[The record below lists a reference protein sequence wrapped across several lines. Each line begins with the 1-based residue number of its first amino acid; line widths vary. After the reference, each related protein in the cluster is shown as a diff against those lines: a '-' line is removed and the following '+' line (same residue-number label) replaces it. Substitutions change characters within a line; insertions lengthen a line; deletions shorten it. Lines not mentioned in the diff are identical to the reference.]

1 MQVSGILMRILGRYI
16 MGKKRDDGLLQ
27 RQVTINGNRKVF
39 YGKTERELNRK
50 IAEYKEE
57 RVKGRKFAAVA
68 EDWEKEHFPTLAYNT
83 LKGYRPALAR
93 ANEKWANT
101 YIQQIRPKDIS
112 QMLLRMAREGYAQK
126 TVRTQL
132 LVCNLIFSYAVV
144 EGDLEY
150 NPAASVR
157 VPKGLPKHRREIPTE
172 ADLETVKKSIGCTFG
187 LFPFF
192 ILYTGC
198 RRGEA
203 LALRYED
210 IDREEKMIT
219 INKSLYH
226 DNNRPQVKKPKTEAG
241 IREVVLLDVL
251 ADKLPKRKKGLVFP
265 NEKGEHMTETQF
277 QRQWELYQRETGL
290 HITPHQLRHAYAT
303 ILFEAGL
310 DAKDAQELLGH
321 ANLSTTRDIYT
332 HITQSHRSKTADILN
347 AAVR

>member
-1 MQVSGILMRILGRYI
+1 

-68 EDWEKEHFPTLAYNT
+68 EEWEKEHFPTLAYNT

-93 ANEKWANT
+93 ANEAWENT

-157 VPKGLPKHRREIPTE
+157 VPKGLPKHRREIPAE
-172 ADLETVKKSIGCTFG
+172 AELETVKKSVGCTFG

-210 IDREEKMIT
+210 IDRKEKVIT

-226 DNNRPQVKKPKTEAG
+226 DNNRPQVKKPKTAAG
-241 IREVVLLDVL
+241 VREVVLLDVL
-251 ADKLPKRKKGLVFP
+251 AAKLPKRKKGLVFP
-265 NEKGEHMTETQF
+265 NEKGEYMTETQF

-290 HITPHQLRHAYAT
+290 QITPHQLRHAYAT
-303 ILFEAGL
+303 ILFDAGL

-332 HITQSHRSKTADILN
+332 HITQTHKTKTAEILN